1 MRDRSPGL
9 FPSLL
14 VPGLFAS
21 LALPLASLALP
32 VTGPAQCP
40 NTWQALPGCPGVNG
54 FVYGLAAYD
63 PDGAGPLPT
72 HVVVAGSFQRAGLTA
87 TSGLVLWNP
96 TTSTFQDLPV
106 PPQLLGTYMFG
117 PVAVRGTE
125 LLVVASDQATGTC
138 RLASYD
144 GTSWTT
150 LGGAFQGYVYALHA
164 RGNGEVLVGGSF
176 SSAGGTSLPGYAVWN
191 GSSWAPDAGLSGSV
205 WAIDELPNGDL
216 LAAGLTNLGGVARR
230 IGTTWSAVGSNAPS
244 GVDTVLGLPSGEI
257 VASNG
262 YDGVHRFDGSQWSVV
277 APASWMYW
285 DAPQRLLLTSTGTLL
300 VGGFWRTLAGATTP
314 VATVDVSTGQWA
326 PVGLSD
332 NADVFASVTAMLELP
347 NGDLVVGGQF
357 QKSGDH
363 DVASVARFDGLG
375 WHALADGP
383 SIFCSTAVALDGDA
397 FVVGGSFRS
406 FGNLP
411 TRGVA
416 HWNGTAWGPLGTG
429 VDGIVNDLARLPDGS
444 VVVGGDFTTAGGV
457 PARSLA
463 RWDGSTWSP
472 FGGGAPIGTT
482 AVHRL
487 LPLANGDL
495 LIGGQF
501 QSIGGVP
508 CTNLARWNGT
518 AFVPIPGSL
527 PLTSVHHLGELP
539 NGDLV
544 VAGTSRVYRQ
554 SAGSW
559 VPFHSTIPGLTT
571 DTIESLV
578 VRRDGSVAI
587 ASYFTQITT
596 FPRLHLFPTTGSYQT
611 AALTGGVPIALHELP
626 DGDLLITGNFSSIGG
641 VAANGAARIGTQP
654 VVLSAAPFAG
664 TKVRRLVPLANGDLL
679 AVGYIQSL
687 DGVPAYGVARLEPG
701 CRPSTADY
709 GSGCPGSAGPNVL
722 DATNLPWLGNT
733 FTMRASGLPAN
744 SLALAMV
751 GLQLQVVPLPLA
763 TPLGIPGC
771 DLLTT
776 IDLQSLHPT
785 GTGVLDVDLGI
796 PNAPFLIGLV
806 LHAQV
811 ATLDAGLAGVP
822 LGVTSTNALQLV
834 IGDR

>member
-1 MRDRSPGL
+1 MRDRSPRL

-40 NTWQALPGCPGVNG
+40 NTWQALPGCPGING
-54 FVYGLAAYD
+54 FVLGLAAYD

-72 HVVVAGSFQRAGLTA
+72 HVVVAGSFQRAGLSA

-106 PPQLLGTYMFG
+106 PPQLLGTDMFG

-125 LLVVASDQATGTC
+125 LLVVASDRATGTC

-164 RGNGEVLVGGSF
+164 RGNGEVLIGGTF
-176 SSAGGTSLPGYAVWN
+176 TSAGGTSLPGYAVWN
-191 GSSWAPDAGLSGSV
+191 GSSWAADAGLSGSV
-205 WAIDELPNGDL
+205 QAIDELPNGDL
-216 LAAGLTNLGGVARR
+216 LVAGATNLGGVARR
-230 IGTTWSAVGSNAPS
+230 VGSTWSAVGSNAP
-244 GVDTVLGLPSGEI
+244 GNAIDVLGLPSGEI
-257 VASNG
+257 VAIRDS
-262 YDGVHRFDGSQWSVV
+262 VHRFDGAQWSQLTPPSSTFWL
-277 APASWMYW
+277 APG
-285 DAPQRLLLTSTGTLL
+285 RLLLTSTGTLL
-300 VGGFWRTLAGATTP
+300 VGGYLQTPTGATSQ
-314 VATVDVSTGQWA
+314 VAALDMSTGQWA
-326 PVGLSD
+326 PVGPSD
-332 NADVFASVTAMLELP
+332 NAEVFAIVSAMLELP
-347 NGDLVVGGQF
+347 NGDLVVGGSF
-357 QKSGDH
+357 QKSGGL
-363 DVASVARFDGLG
+363 DVANVARFDGLG

-383 SIFCSTAVALDGDA
+383 SLACSTAVDLDGNA

-444 VVVGGDFTTAGGV
+444 VVVGGDFQTAGGV

-463 RWDGSTWSP
+463 RWDGSAWSP

-495 LIGGQF
+495 LIGGDF

-587 ASYFTQITT
+587 AATYIQLLT
-596 FPRLHLFPTTGSYQT
+596 FPRLHLFDPNGFYQPV
-611 AALTGGVPIALHELP
+611 APNGVANELHELP
-626 DGDLLITGNFSSIGG
+626 DGDLLVTGSFYSIGG
-641 VAANGAARIGTQP
+641 VAANGAARIGSIQP
-654 VVLSAAPFAG
+654 LVLSAAPFDGLAV
-664 TKVRRLVPLANGDLL
+664 TRLVPLANGDLL
-679 AVGYIQSL
+679 AMGPITSL
-687 DGVPAYGVARLEPG
+687 DGVPAYGLAKLEPG
-701 CRPSTADY
+701 CRPTTTSY
-709 GSGCPGSAGPNVL
+709 GAGCSGSLGLNELRALS
-722 DATNLPWLGNT
+722 LPWLGT
-733 FTMRASGLPAN
+733 TLSMRATGLPVN
-744 SLALAMV
+744 SLALAFV
-751 GLQLQVVPLPLA
+751 GLQAQAIPLPLA
-763 TPLGIPGC
+763 TPLGTSGC
-771 DLLTT
+771 VQLAS
-776 IDLQSLHPT
+776 IDLESLHPT
-785 GTGVLDVDLGI
+785 GSGVLDLDLRI
-796 PNAPFLIGLV
+796 PDAPFLIGLV

-811 ATLDAGLAGVP
+811 APLDVGPFGVP